1 MDESFD
7 QIAAAAA
14 KSQEQATQLFER
26 LMEVAQPESVY
37 SEAVTSGTY
46 TVITASEVT
55 TGLGFGFGVGGGTGT
70 FPASKEEGKESG
82 KEEAK
87 ESDKEGQG
95 SGSGGGGGGGGGSM
109 ARPVAVITIS
119 PQGVEIQ
126 PVVDVTKLG
135 LALFVT
141 AGSMLM
147 MFSRM
152 RRLSGG

>member
-7 QIAAAAA
+7 RIADAAV
-14 KSQEQATQLFER
+14 KSQEQSTRLFER
-26 LMEVAQPESVY
+26 LMEVAEPESVY
-37 SEAVTSGTY
+37 SEAVTSGEY

-55 TGLGFGFGVGGGTGT
+55 TGLGFGFGVAGGSGTV
-70 FPASKEEGKESG
+70 PASKEEGKEP
-82 KEEAK
+82 
-87 ESDKEGQG
+87 DKEGQG
-95 SGSGGGGGGGGGSM
+95 TGSGGGGGGGGGSM

-119 PQGVEIQ
+119 SQGVDIQ

-147 MFSRM
+147 MLGRM
-152 RRLSGG
+152 RRLSRG

>member
-1 MDESFD
+1 MDESINRFAD
-7 QIAAAAA
+7 VAAN
-14 KSQEQATQLFER
+14 SQKQATRLFER
-26 LMEVAQPESVY
+26 LMGVAQPQSVY
-37 SEAVTSGTY
+37 SEAVTSGEY

-55 TGLGFGFGVGGGTGT
+55 TGLGFGFGVGGGTGN
-70 FPASKEEGKESG
+70 FPVSQEAEQENES
-82 KEEAK
+82 EAP
-87 ESDKEGQG
+87 KEGQG

-109 ARPVAVITIS
+109 ARPVAVIAVS

-135 LALFVT
+135 LALLVT

-147 MFSRM
+147 MLSRM

>member
-37 SEAVTSGTY
+37 SEAVTSGEY
-46 TVITASEVT
+46 TIITASEVT
-55 TGLGFGFGVGGGTGT
+55 TGLGFGFGVGGGTGPI
-70 FPASKEEGKESG
+70 PASKEEGKE
-82 KEEAK
+82 A
-87 ESDKEGQG
+87 DKEGQG
-95 SGSGGGGGGGGGSM
+95 TGSAGGGGGGGGSM

-119 PQGVEIQ
+119 SQGVEIQ

-147 MFSRM
+147 MLGRM